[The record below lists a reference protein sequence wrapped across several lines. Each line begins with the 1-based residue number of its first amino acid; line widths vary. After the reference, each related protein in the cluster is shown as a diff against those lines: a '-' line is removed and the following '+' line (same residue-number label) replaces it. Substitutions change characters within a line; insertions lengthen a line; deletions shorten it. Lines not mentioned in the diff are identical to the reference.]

1 MIIRR
6 LCIIIDLIKPAKV
19 IELKNLVINF
29 IILLLILVI
38 RGVRIFATLGR
49 NRHANLSYLRL

>member
-29 IILLLILVI
+29 IILILVV

-49 NRHANLSYLRL
+49 DRHANLSYLRL